1 MPHMLLVIEPV
12 GQRATRSEAEGRE
25 LYDLMMNFA
34 GELTAEG
41 LLVGAQSLGV
51 GAARVNVRDGR
62 THVVDG
68 PFAEAK
74 EMVGGYFILDTEDRQ
89 RALDTAARC
98 PAAAW
103 ATVEVRS
110 FAPCFDDSKATC

>member
-1 MPHMLLVIEPV
+1 MPHMLLIIEPV
-12 GQRATRSEAEGRE
+12 GQRATRTEAEGRD
-25 LYDLMMNFA
+25 LYAQMTAFADDLA
-34 GELTAEG
+34 RDG

-51 GAARVNVRDGR
+51 GAARVNVREGR
-62 THVVDG
+62 TQVLDG

-74 EMVGGYFILDTEDRQ
+74 ELVGGYFILDTEDRQ
-89 RALDTAARC
+89 RALDIAARC

-110 FAPCFDDSKATC
+110 FAPCFDDSKAAG